1 MVTPDGSNAPA
12 PWVPFTRAGC
22 DFGSI
27 ATANTVLEN
36 TGTGPSGDIT
46 KVFGN
51 PSPQYTEALASAAAP
66 PGTAARALAQTD
78 FVGFA
83 IHCAQGS
90 AICANG
96 QPDVLPQEP
105 GGYSGYLGLF
115 GAQEIDP
122 LLTGQPASVPVT
134 DLLGQPIT
142 DPFSQPGFPGFDGMS
157 AAASLAY
164 VAEMQEQGIPVTFA
178 YISDAHDF
186 HGVSG
191 NAHLAYGPG
200 AAGYVQQ
207 LKSYDDAFAAF
218 FQRLQNDGIDK
229 SNTLFVFTV
238 DEGDHFVGGTPT
250 PANCDGVHVPCDWTG
265 QVGEINA
272 NIDTL
277 VAHQFPSLAANFL
290 GAAAPYAFTVH
301 GDDAPPFY
309 LAQKGVGPL
318 SQTNPLTRDF
328 ERTIANLTAVNPYTG
343 NTDRVMVA
351 MADQTGMKALH
362 MFTTGDP
369 ARNATFAFFGD
380 PNYFITDFP
389 SSTCETCINPAF
401 AWNHGDIQ
409 DEIAITW
416 VGYVGPGVRHLRT
429 SDVWTDHTDVRPT
442 MLTLLGLHDDYVHD
456 GRTVVEPLYDWAV
469 PWSLRAHRE
478 TLLRLGATYKQ
489 LNAAFGTFAMDTLK
503 ASTRALT
510 SGSATDDRRYTRIED
525 QIESLTTQR
534 DTLAAQIKATLNAA
548 AFDGQAL
555 NERQAQRLIDQAKKL
570 LERAHELAAGDHDR

>member
-1 MVTPDGSNAPA
+1 
-12 PWVPFTRAGC
+12 
-22 DFGSI
+22 
-27 ATANTVLEN
+27 
-36 TGTGPSGDIT
+36 
-46 KVFGN
+46 
-51 PSPQYTEALASAAAP
+51 
-66 PGTAARALAQTD
+66 
-78 FVGFA
+78 
-83 IHCAQGS
+83 
-90 AICANG
+90 
-96 QPDVLPQEP
+96 
-105 GGYSGYLGLF
+105 
-115 GAQEIDP
+115 
-122 LLTGQPASVPVT
+122 
-134 DLLGQPIT
+134 
-142 DPFSQPGFPGFDGMS
+142 
-157 AAASLAY
+157 
-164 VAEMQEQGIPVTFA
+164 
-178 YISDAHDF
+178 
-186 HGVSG
+186 
-191 NAHLAYGPG
+191 
-200 AAGYVQQ
+200 
-207 LKSYDDAFAAF
+207 
-218 FQRLQNDGIDK
+218 
-229 SNTLFVFTV
+229 
-238 DEGDHFVGGTPT
+238 
-250 PANCDGVHVPCDWTG
+250 
-265 QVGEINA
+265 
-272 NIDTL
+272 
-277 VAHQFPSLAANFL
+277 
-290 GAAAPYAFTVH
+290 
-301 GDDAPPFY
+301 
-309 LAQKGVGPL
+309 
-318 SQTNPLTRDF
+318 
-328 ERTIANLTAVNPYTG
+328 
-343 NTDRVMVA
+343 